1 MRVAA
6 VIDGLGTGGAERSLF
21 ETTPLLRA
29 AGIEVT
35 IVCLHRRAEGV
46 EAAMLARGEDVRFLA
61 ATHLPTRVR
70 ELRGLLREISPDV
83 VHTTIWESSVAG
95 RLASWGRFPVL
106 TSLVNTPYAASRLL
120 DPNIKP
126 GRLRVIRL
134 IDGWTARRLTTHF
147 HAITNAVK
155 RSAIETL
162 GVPPERITVIERGR
176 DPERLG
182 VPSDERRARARG
194 RLGLRADD
202 VVVACVGRQEF
213 QKGQRFLVEAL
224 RALAP
229 DERPILLLAGR
240 DGQASPEIRGAAAGL
255 LDHVRILGHRED
267 VPEILAA
274 ADVFAFP
281 SLWEGLGGALIEAMA
296 LGLPI
301 LASDI
306 PAVREVVEEGENAM
320 LVKPADPAALASGLR
335 ALSGDVTLRTSFG
348 ERSRSIFLSRF
359 TLQRSAAGMAD
370 LYRRVWEDERSLVGR
385 AAGTA

>member
-1 MRVAA
+1 VRVAA

-61 ATHLPTRVR
+61 AKHLPTRVR
-70 ELRGLLREISPDV
+70 ELRGLLHEISPDV

-162 GVPPERITVIERGR
+162 RVPPERITVIERGR

-213 QKGQRFLVEAL
+213 QKGQRFLVEAMG
-224 RALAP
+224 ALAP
-229 DERPILLLAGR
+229 DEQPILLLAGR
-240 DGQASPEIRGAAAGL
+240 DGQASPEIREAAAG

-306 PAVREVVEEGENAM
+306 PAVREVVEEGANAM
-320 LVKPADPAALASGLR
+320 LVKPADPVALASGLR
-335 ALSGDVTLRTSFG
+335 ALSGDATLRTSFG

-370 LYRRVWEDERSLVGR
+370 LYRRMSEDERSLVRR